1 MSFTYGSNHN
11 SKSHKIAE
19 TQLVSYLDKID
30 PLLTKATRENQFGF
44 TDWSGI
50 IDLFIKQHY
59 LIKVLIRK
67 FLFCSAHLD
76 FYFNCSFYGQ
86 DKEDDVDGSAA
97 SVIGLGP
104 RALLEV
110 GRRQILSFSHE
121 AVGQAVD
128 PSLLKEIED
137 DEAAAAQ
144 SVGAEDEEAID

>member
-1 MSFTYGSNHN
+1 MKISLASPIGPVSSTFLSSSITLLRSFY
-11 SKSHKIAE
+11 
-19 TQLVSYLDKID
+19 
-30 PLLTKATRENQFGF
+30 EN
-44 TDWSGI
+44 
-50 IDLFIKQHY
+50 
-59 LIKVLIRK
+59 
-67 FLFCSAHLD
+67 FCFFSVSAHLD
-76 FYFNCSFYGQ
+76 FYFNRSFYGQ